1 MKFSEKPLSPEKIKI
16 AEQEDEA
23 ACRDGR
29 LCFLELKYEYTVH
42 ASCPSHY
49 YDYHVIELN
58 IDGPCGGYNKD
69 YTPARP
75 EKDFI
80 MPHGGYYAVMKE
92 CIARKVPWE
101 ELLNAEPYLTWLREK
116 QAEESQDHYKYVP
129 AFEIYENFSDYFNRG
144 ELQAGFTWEELRE
157 NDPLFE
163 LKEMY
168 LEPMKLFKKNETDLL
183 KKHPEHYDEVKKH
196 FEKRQKEWEDQ
207 CLPRLNAWHSARWKI
222 CEAATKFFLENDEL
236 PWRPDRMHLLQSL
249 SFRNKVFPR
258 K

>member
-1 MKFSEKPLSPEKIKI
+1 MKFSEKPLSPEEIKI

-29 LCFLELKYEYTVH
+29 LRFLELKYEYTVH
-42 ASCPSHY
+42 ASYPSHY

-129 AFEIYENFSDYFNRG
+129 AFEIYENFSDYFNRE
-144 ELQAGFTWEELRE
+144 ELQAGFTCEELRNVSFQSPMDYYKDCCKRAKNKNISPE
-157 NDPLFE
+157 VRLKVQQNFE
-163 LKEMY
+163 QRQ
-168 LEPMKLFKKNETDLL
+168 LL
-183 KKHPEHYDEVKKH
+183 
-196 FEKRQKEWEDQ
+196 WE
-207 CLPRLNAWHSARWKI
+207 
-222 CEAATKFFLENDEL
+222 
-236 PWRPDRMHLLQSL
+236 
-249 SFRNKVFPR
+249 
-258 K
+258 

>member
-1 MKFSEKPLSPEKIKI
+1 MKFSEKPLTQEEIKI

-29 LCFLELKYEYTVH
+29 LRFLELKYKYTVH
-42 ASCPSHY
+42 ASYPSHSGA
-49 YDYHVIELN
+49 YHCLGKDV
-58 IDGPCGGYNKD
+58 DGPCGGYNKD

-129 AFEIYENFSDYFNRG
+129 AFEVYESFPDYFNRE
-144 ELQAGFTWEELRE
+144 ELQAGFTWEQLMETDL
-157 NDPLFE
+157 PPFE
-163 LKEMY
+163 PVEMY
-168 LEPMKLFKKNETDLL
+168 LEPMKLFKKREADLL
-183 KKHPEHYDEVKKH
+183 KKPPEQYEKIKKYY
-196 FEKRQKEWEDQ
+196 EERQKVWEEQ
-207 CLPRLNAWHSARWKI
+207 YLPRLEAL
-222 CEAATKFFLENDEL
+222 EAARDAIIRAAMKFFLENDEL
-236 PWRPDRMHLLQSL
+236 PPKPAKLQ
-249 SFRNKVFPR
+249 R
-258 K
+258 